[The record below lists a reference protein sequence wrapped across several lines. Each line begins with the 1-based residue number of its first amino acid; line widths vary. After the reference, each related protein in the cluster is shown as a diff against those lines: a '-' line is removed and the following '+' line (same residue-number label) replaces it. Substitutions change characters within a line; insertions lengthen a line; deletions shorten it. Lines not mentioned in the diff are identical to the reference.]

1 MQDMFYKDSRLFTLQ
16 QQHPKLYATVQKKF
30 GSQMIR
36 LLTAWASLEDYDF
49 QEEDLDALYRACM
62 FELLDDYRKAKAER
76 KDQSDV

>member
-1 MQDMFYKDSRLFTLQ
+1 
-16 QQHPKLYATVQKKF
+16 
-30 GSQMIR
+30 MIR